1 MPIKKTQRPGKGPWE
16 FLLNIVSKVLLLV
29 TALYAIYWILASRWP
44 VIGFALLLVSLIIA
58 HQELLRFG
66 RWLDKKASERF
77 TRPGR

>member
-1 MPIKKTQRPGKGPWE
+1 MPIRKTQLPGKGPWE
-16 FLLNIVSKVLLLV
+16 FLLNIVGKVLLSV
-29 TALYAIYWILASRWP
+29 IAIYAASWILASRWP

-58 HQELLRFG
+58 HLELLRLG

>member
-1 MPIKKTQRPGKGPWE
+1 MPIRKKLPPGKGPWE

-29 TALYAIYWILASRWP
+29 IAIYTASWILSSRWP

-58 HQELLRFG
+58 HLELLRLG